1 MDFDPLSLFTPAVAT
16 VEDEEQE
23 LLNIA
28 EPSASIYRVDSG
40 PEVESESESEEAL
53 DEPVHFLD
61 LPLLQLSPPNEV
73 LLLFLKLLAPEQVH
87 NFSKESTAT
96 TAIEDPPLSSDI
108 FTEKDVEALVPAALP
123 WLCQYCP
130 RFNSAEKLIRLP
142 SLSGSLKSQPS
153 YNSWLTKVISTP
165 TASDDVLK
173 QGSLRISE
181 NCGRT
186 AQPEIIR
193 KITIPDLEKFGK
205 SYISLREPS
214 LTSDNLGLKTWG
226 SSLILSSRL
235 VKSCT
240 SGKSKYMIEPILE
253 LGSGTGLVGIVASL
267 LGYETILTDLKEI
280 VPNLQANI
288 DLNEDGAAPKA
299 QVEELD
305 WTNPAP
311 FVSKAPSRK
320 NSYKTIILSDPIYS
334 SQHPYWVVDMISVFL
349 SVEPNAR
356 VLIQIPLRPKYEQ
369 ERALLWRLLDK
380 SGFVAQEE
388 EIEDGFDDFGEMKF
402 CFKQLKRKQR
412 DEQDKGEQY

>member
-16 VEDEEQE
+16 AEDEEHE
-23 LLNIA
+23 LPEIA
-28 EPSASIYRVDSG
+28 EPSASIYS
-40 PEVESESESEEAL
+40 VESGSGHDAHSLQEEAL

-61 LPLLQLSPPNEV
+61 LPLLQLNPPNEV
-73 LLLFLKLLAPEQVH
+73 LLLFLKLLVPEQVH
-87 NFSKESTAT
+87 NFSKETTTSTAGT
-96 TAIEDPPLSSDI
+96 DTPLSLEI
-108 FTEKDVEALVPAALP
+108 FQEKDVEALVPAALP
-123 WLCQYCP
+123 WLRQYCP
-130 RFNSAEKLIRLP
+130 RFNSAEKLARLP
-142 SLSGSLKSQPS
+142 LLSGSLKLQPS
-153 YNSWLTKVISTP
+153 YNSWLTKIISMP
-165 TASDDVLK
+165 TASNDVLK

-205 SYISLREPS
+205 LYISLREPS

-235 VKSCT
+235 VKSCS
-240 SGKSKYMIEPILE
+240 SGRSKYMTEPILE

-288 DLNEDGAAPKA
+288 DLNEDGAGSKA

-305 WTNPAP
+305 WTNPTP
-311 FVSKAPSRK
+311 FIEKAPLRK
-320 NSYKTIILSDPIYS
+320 NFYKTIILSDPIYL
-334 SQHPYWVVDMISVFL
+334 SQHPYWVVDMIRMFL
-349 SVEPNAR
+349 SMEPNAR

-369 ERALLWRLLDK
+369 ERALLWRLLDE
-380 SGFVAQEE
+380 SGFIAQEE

-402 CFKQLKRKQR
+402 CFKQLKRK
-412 DEQDKGEQY
+412 